1 MRHRVLTAGLVLS
14 VVGLGC
20 DPVSTKD
27 LGAQR
32 QAIEAEGQMA
42 MQEQTGTVGN
52 PAFSELE
59 PNVNVVSDP
68 FDPDPFIQARRQEL
82 ASREVEGTEV
92 PIAEPQGIGT
102 DPTQADPD
110 GDIGQ
115 P

>member
-1 MRHRVLTAGLVLS
+1 MRAIYMALGVLS
-14 VVGLGC
+14 FLSLGC

-27 LGAQR
+27 LGSQR
-32 QAIEAEGQMA
+32 QAIEAEGQLA

-52 PAFSELE
+52 PAFAELE
-59 PNVNVVSDP
+59 PNVNVISDP

-92 PIAEPQGIGT
+92 PTAEAQGIGT
-102 DPTQADPD
+102 DPNQVGPE